1 MAAQVRVAEQV
12 GVAAQVRVAKQDKE
26 VALRRPEDSH
36 PQGNRTGPRTTLFD
50 QLARHD
56 AVARSILTGVAL
68 FTFELG
74 SIQM

>member
-12 GVAAQVRVAKQDKE
+12 GWRRRLGWPSRIRRWPYAARRTVARGTVDVDDRHG
-26 VALRRPEDSH
+26 ST
-36 PQGNRTGPRTTLFD
+36 N
-50 QLARHD
+50 LARHE